1 MILVNIFISFF
12 KVGAFAFGGGMAMLP
27 LIFQT
32 VESYGMMTRD
42 EFARLVA
49 LSQVTPGPVAVNA
62 ATYTGMIYSGIPGAL
77 VATLGVSIP
86 SFAVMIIVMKFMESF
101 KDSKWVEGAM
111 NGIRP
116 VTVGLIAAAF
126 IYIAETSLVR
136 TSIFSMD
143 FIKAFPGNIDVFS
156 LIVFAATIVMAQ
168 KFKVSPII
176 IILIMGAAGAILCG
190 QVA

>member
-86 SFAVMIIVMKFMESF
+86 SFAVMLIVMKFMESF
-101 KDSKWVEGAM
+101 KDSKWIEGAM

-143 FIKAFPGNIDVFS
+143 FIRAFPGNIDVFS

-168 KFKVSPII
+168 KFKVNPII